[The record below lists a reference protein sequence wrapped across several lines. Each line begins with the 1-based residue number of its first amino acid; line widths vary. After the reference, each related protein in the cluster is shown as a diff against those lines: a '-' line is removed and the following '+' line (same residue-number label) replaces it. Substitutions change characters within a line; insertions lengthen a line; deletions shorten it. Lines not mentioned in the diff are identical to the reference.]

1 MAPRILRSISSDQQH
16 ENKKTFTIIILLI
29 SVLII
34 DTSLFRIS
42 DLIRVYVTPGW
53 TTTLFVFMSVAYLV
67 GQHILI
73 GFARTKSRQ
82 IRELGYLHLNILDKS
97 VAITQYLLAG
107 ILAFVLLQVLMFS
120 NFYTSVIS
128 AAGVISYLMAIFM
141 MMFLT
146 LRFFSWFRF
155 HKNLVV
161 LFYFLSTIT
170 LTINAAFSFALILT
184 VSPGIPSLVG
194 ESQIAG
200 MTRPIAASHFANA
213 LNNGYTVTSILS
225 FILLWVAT
233 SLLLRE
239 YSKRI
244 GRITYWTLVSIPLVY
259 FLSQFP
265 ALFFNLFDSL
275 IISNPTFFGI
285 VLTLIFSLSKIAGGI
300 LFGIAFWNIAKNLP
314 DNTAVKS
321 YMIIAAYGLVLFYI
335 SNQAGSSLF
344 QLGGVYPPFGLLTIT
359 IIGFSSY
366 LMLIGI
372 YSSAVSVAQDSRLRR
387 AIRKSVQRQ
396 SSLLDKIGTAQMQ
409 QEIENRVLSTIKS
422 QAETLRSETGIETS
436 LDENEMREYMNEVIA
451 KIMTKKIEKL

>member
-1 MAPRILRSISSDQQH
+1 MAPRILRSISLGQQH
-16 ENKKTFTIIILLI
+16 ENKKTYAIIILLI

-53 TTTLFVFMSVAYLV
+53 TTMLFVFMSVVYLL

-73 GFARTKSRQ
+73 RFARTKSRQ
-82 IRELGYLHLNILDKS
+82 IREQGYLHLNMHKS
-97 VAITQYLLAG
+97 VTITQYLLSG
-107 ILAFVLLQVLMFS
+107 IIVFVLLQVLIFS
-120 NFYTSVIS
+120 EFYTSAIS
-128 AAGVISYLMAIFM
+128 VAAVISYLLAIFM
-141 MMFLT
+141 MVFLS
-146 LRFFSWFRF
+146 LRFFSWFRL
-155 HKNLVV
+155 HKNPVV

-170 LTINAAFSFALILT
+170 LTINAVFSFALILT
-184 VSPGIPSLVG
+184 ISPGIPSLVG

-200 MTRPIAASHFANA
+200 MTRPIAASPFATA
-213 LNNGYTVTSILS
+213 LNNGYIVTSILS
-225 FILLWVAT
+225 FILLWLAT
-233 SLLLRE
+233 TLLLRE

-244 GRITYWTLVSIPLVY
+244 GKIAYWALVGIPLVY

-300 LFGIAFWNIAKNLP
+300 LFGIAFWTIAKHLP
-314 DNTAVKS
+314 DNAVVKS
-321 YMIIAAYGLVLFYI
+321 YMVIAAYGLILFYI

-344 QLGGVYPPFGLLTIT
+344 QLGGVYPPFGLPTIAV
-359 IIGFSSY
+359 IGFSSY
-366 LMLIGI
+366 LILVGI

-387 AIRKSVQRQ
+387 AIRKSVQQQ

-422 QAETLRSETGIETS
+422 QAENLRSETGIETS
-436 LDENEMREYMNEVIA
+436 LDENEIREYMNEVIA
-451 KIMTKKIEKL
+451 KIITKKK

>member
-16 ENKKTFTIIILLI
+16 ENKKTFAIIILLI

-42 DLIRVYVTPGW
+42 DLIRVYVIPAW
-53 TTTLFVFMSVAYLV
+53 TTTLFVFMSVANLV

-82 IRELGYLHLNILDKS
+82 VRALGYLHLNILDKS

-146 LRFFSWFRF
+146 LRFFSWFRL

-170 LTINAAFSFALILT
+170 LTINAAFSFALILN

-200 MTRPIAASHFANA
+200 MTRPIAASPFANA
-213 LNNGYTVTSILS
+213 LNNGYTITSILS

-244 GRITYWTLVSIPLVY
+244 GRITYWALVSIPLVY

-275 IISNPTFFGI
+275 IISNPTLFGI

-300 LFGIAFWNIAKNLP
+300 LFGIAFWTIAKNLP
-314 DNTAVKS
+314 DNTVVKS

-359 IIGFSSY
+359 IIGLSSY

-422 QAETLRSETGIETS
+422 QAENLRSETGIETS

-451 KIMTKKIEKL
+451 NIMTKKIEK

>member
-1 MAPRILRSISSDQQH
+1 MAPRTLRSISSDQQH
-16 ENKKTFTIIILLI
+16 GNKKTFAIIILLI

-73 GFARTKSRQ
+73 GFARTKSLQ
-82 IRELGYLHLNILDKS
+82 VRELGYLHLNTLDKS
-97 VAITQYLLAG
+97 VAIAQYLLAG
-107 ILAFVLLQVLMFS
+107 MLAFVLLQVLMFS
-120 NFYTSVIS
+120 NFYTSVIIV
-128 AAGVISYLMAIFM
+128 AGVISYFMAIFM

-146 LRFFSWFRF
+146 LRFFSWFRL

-200 MTRPIAASHFANA
+200 MTRPIAASPFANA
-213 LNNGYTVTSILS
+213 LNNGYTITSILS

-244 GRITYWTLVSIPLVY
+244 GRITYWALVSIPLLY

-275 IISNPTFFGI
+275 IISNPTLFGI

-300 LFGIAFWNIAKNLP
+300 LFGIAFWTIAKNLP
-314 DNTAVKS
+314 DNTVVKS

-409 QEIENRVLSTIKS
+409 QEIENMVLSTIKS
-422 QAETLRSETGIETS
+422 QAENLRSETGIETS

-451 KIMTKKIEKL
+451 NIMTKKIEK